1 MNSDDFEI
9 GQASLQGNRRS
20 NQDRC
25 IAIESG
31 EIILLGLA
39 DGMGG
44 HPRGD
49 RAAEILTET
58 CDRFFYQAE
67 KPIRKPSEFL
77 TRLLQK
83 SHENITAFGLEQ
95 YPAID
100 PRTTAVVA
108 LIQKGTVYWAHAGDS
123 RFYLFRDG
131 APLYKTEDHSYVARL
146 EQHGVIS
153 AEEREHHPQQN
164 YVTRCLGGEISVPE
178 ITLGNPIQLQNGDAI
193 LLCSDGLWS
202 HVGEDT
208 MGSALQKPMELS
220 EIMLELARQAEEDAY
235 PESDNVT
242 AIGLRWSGEEAQ
254 SSEKQSQETQ
264 ENTTVDPEDAL
275 NNAIEK
281 LKHAIEDFE
290 SKELP

>member
-1 MNSDDFEI
+1 MNNEDFEI
-9 GQASLQGNRRS
+9 GQASLLGNRKS

-25 IAIESG
+25 IAVESG
-31 EIILLGLA
+31 EAILLGLA

-108 LIQKGTVYWAHAGDS
+108 LVQKGVVHWAHAGDS

-131 APLYKTEDHSYVARL
+131 TACYKTVDHSYVARL
-146 EQHGVIS
+146 EEFGVIS

-178 ITLGNPIQLQNGDAI
+178 ITLGEPIHLQNGDTI

-202 HVGEDT
+202 HVGESE
-208 MGSALQKPMELS
+208 MGDALQAPTQLA
-220 EIMLELARQAEEDAY
+220 EIILDLAQQAEAAAF

-242 AIGLRWSGEEAQ
+242 AIGLRWSGDKAELNDAQ
-254 SSEKQSQETQ
+254 SQ
-264 ENTTVDPEDAL
+264 TVEATAIDPEDEL
-275 NNAIEK
+275 NRAIEE

-290 SKELP
+290 SKEQS

>member
-9 GQASLQGNRRS
+9 GQASLLGNRKT

-25 IAIESG
+25 IAVESG
-31 EIILLGLA
+31 EAILLGLA

-108 LIQKGTVYWAHAGDS
+108 LIQKGLVHWAHAGDS

-131 APLYKTEDHSYVARL
+131 APRYKTVDHSYVARL
-146 EQHGVIS
+146 EEFGVIS

-178 ITLGNPIQLQNGDAI
+178 ITLGKPIDLKNGDTV

-202 HVGEDT
+202 NIGESIIGD
-208 MGSALQKPMELS
+208 ALQEQVELS
-220 EIMLELARQAEEDAY
+220 EIILDLAQQAEATAY

-242 AIGLRWSGEEAQ
+242 AIGLRWSGGREEPDEAQ
-254 SSEKQSQETQ
+254 PQEAEASST
-264 ENTTVDPEDAL
+264 DPEDEL
-275 NNAIEK
+275 NRAIEE

-290 SKELP
+290 SKEPL

>member
-9 GQASLQGNRRS
+9 GQASLLGNRKN

-25 IAIESG
+25 IAVESN
-31 EIILLGLA
+31 EAILLGLA

-44 HPRGD
+44 HPKGD

-58 CDRFFYQAE
+58 CDRFFYQTQR
-67 KPIRKPSEFL
+67 PIRKPREFL

-83 SHENITAFGLEQ
+83 SHENIIAFGLDQ

-108 LIQKGTVYWAHAGDS
+108 LIQDGIVYSAHAGDS

-131 APLYKTEDHSYVARL
+131 ILHYKTEDHSYVARL
-146 EQHGVIS
+146 EEHGIIS
-153 AEEREHHPQQN
+153 AEERENHPQQN

-178 ITLGNPIQLQNGDAI
+178 VTISKPIRLQNGDSI

-202 HVGEDT
+202 HIKEDVIGT
-208 MGSALQKPMELS
+208 AMQAATKIPETILR
-220 EIMLELARQAEEDAY
+220 LARQAEESAF

-242 AIGLRWSGEEAQ
+242 AIGLRWHGEKEQ
-254 SSEKQSQETQ
+254 DSDTSQLDE
-264 ENTTVDPEDAL
+264 VAPKSPEDEL
-275 NNAIEK
+275 NRAIED
-281 LKHAIEDFE
+281 LKHAIKGFNAEE
-290 SKELP
+290 